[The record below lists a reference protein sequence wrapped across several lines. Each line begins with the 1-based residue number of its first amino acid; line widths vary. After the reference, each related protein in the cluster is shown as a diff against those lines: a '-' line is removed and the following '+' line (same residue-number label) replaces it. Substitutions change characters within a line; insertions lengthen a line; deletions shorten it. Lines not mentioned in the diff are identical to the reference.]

1 MRGGELMAYERLL
14 EELTVGPRRLRNRV
28 LVTGHTTC
36 YVDANHLPDA
46 RDAAY
51 FGARAAGG
59 AAMLCTGTNVVHPSS
74 PLPYGTYAAFD
85 ERIVPAHR
93 AIADAVHAHDAL
105 MLVQLGHMAQRN
117 YDEPVPTWSPSP
129 IAFHTGGPLP
139 HEMTQEE
146 IREVV
151 AAFGETAARVERAGM
166 DGVEVGLGH
175 GQLINLFLSPLT
187 NTRTDAYGGSFERRL
202 RFAQDVMLAVREA
215 LSADLL
221 IGARVNGDDEV
232 PGSLDAEAWRAISSA
247 IASSGIPHF
256 LNVSLNF
263 HESLVP
269 TMHTPHGAFLSY
281 ARALRERVEIP
292 VFATGRITDATDAE
306 RAIADGSVDAIGMTR
321 AHIADPDVVANLRAG
336 REEATRPCVGCVQMC
351 IGQVQRGRPISCIY
365 NPVTGAE
372 RERGPRLRRPASPAR
387 RLAVVGGGPAGLEAA
402 RVAALRGHE
411 VTLFEQAEQLGGG
424 VGLAASAPG
433 RGELARMV
441 PWYERRLRELGVTI
455 ATARRVDADALAAHA
470 ADAVVVATG
479 AVDAA
484 PPWAAGIDRLL
495 GARGALRAPERLA
508 GHVLVVD
515 EDHHGQAL
523 FVAAAALAHGAAVTV
538 VTERLFVA
546 SAVERGT
553 RDDLY
558 RTILGGGGRF
568 VPSHRVAAVR
578 DGAVQLASMF
588 TDELVVHE
596 PDVVVSTAAASDDRL
611 ARALAG
617 AHEAV
622 VIGDALA
629 PRRIDSAVR
638 EGFDVAAAL

>member
-1 MRGGELMAYERLL
+1 MAYERLL

-28 LVTGHTTC
+28 LVTGHTTA
-36 YVDANHLPDA
+36 YVDADHLPDA

-129 IAFHTGGPLP
+129 IAFHTGGPVP
-139 HEMTQEE
+139 HEMTQAE

-151 AAFGETAARVERAGM
+151 DAFGETAARVERAGM

-187 NTRTDAYGGSFERRL
+187 NARTDAYGGSFERRL
-202 RFAQDVMLAVREA
+202 RFAHEVMAAVREA
-215 LSADLL
+215 VSDAML

-232 PGSLDAEAWRAISSA
+232 PGSLDADAWLEISA
-247 IASSGIPHF
+247 AVAATGLPHF

-269 TMHTPHGAFLSY
+269 TMHTPHGAFLAH
-281 ARALRERVEIP
+281 ARALRAQVELP
-292 VFATGRITDATDAE
+292 VFATGRITDAAAAE
-306 RAIADGSVDAIGMTR
+306 HALADGSVDAIGMTR

-336 REEATRPCVGCVQMC
+336 REHATRPCVGCVQMC
-351 IGQVQRGRPISCIY
+351 IGQVQRGRPISCVY
-365 NPVTGAE
+365 NSVTGSE
-372 RERGPRLRRPASPAR
+372 RERGPRERRPAAPAR
-387 RLAVVGGGPAGLEAA
+387 RLTVVGGGPAGLEAA
-402 RVAALRGHE
+402 RVAALRGHA
-411 VTLFEQAEQLGGG
+411 VTLIERAQRLGGS
-424 VGLAASAPG
+424 VALAATAPG
-433 RGELARMV
+433 RAELAGMI
-441 PWYERRLRELGVTI
+441 PWYEGRLRELGVAVETG
-455 ATARRVDADALAAHA
+455 RDVDAAELAARD
-470 ADAVVVATG
+470 ADVVVVATG

-484 PPWAAGIDRLL
+484 PPWAAEAGESLLL
-495 GARGALRAPERLA
+495 GARGALGAPERLV
-508 GHVLVVD
+508 GQVLVVD

-523 FVAAAALAHGAAVTV
+523 FVAAAALARGAAVTV
-538 VTERLFVA
+538 ATERLFVA
-546 SAVERGT
+546 SSVERGT

-558 RTILGGGGRF
+558 RLILGGGGRF
-568 VPSHRVAAVR
+568 LRASASPRCATARCGWRACSRASRPSW
-578 DGAVQLASMF
+578 
-588 TDELVVHE
+588 
-596 PDVVVSTAAASDDRL
+596 
-611 ARALAG
+611 
-617 AHEAV
+617 
-622 VIGDALA
+622 
-629 PRRIDSAVR
+629 RRTSS
-638 EGFDVAAAL
+638 

>member
-1 MRGGELMAYERLL
+1 MTYERLL

-28 LVTGHTTC
+28 LVTGHTTA
-36 YVDANHLPDA
+36 YVDADHLPDA

-129 IAFHTGGPLP
+129 IAFHTGGPVP
-139 HEMTQEE
+139 HEMTQAE

-187 NTRTDAYGGSFERRL
+187 NVRTDAYGGSFERRM
-202 RFAQDVMLAVREA
+202 RFAQEVMAAVREA
-215 LSADLL
+215 VSDAML

-232 PGSLDAEAWRAISSA
+232 PGSLDADAWLDVSAA
-247 IASSGIPHF
+247 IAATGIPHF

-269 TMHTPHGAFLSY
+269 TMHTPHGAFLAH
-281 ARALRERVEIP
+281 ARALRARAEVTVP
-292 VFATGRITDATDAE
+292 VFATGRITDAADAE
-306 RAIADGSVDAIGMTR
+306 RAIADGAVDAIGMTR

-336 REEATRPCVGCVQMC
+336 REQATRPCVGCVQMC
-351 IGQVQRGRPISCIY
+351 IGQVQRGRPISCVY
-365 NPVTGAE
+365 NSVTGAE
-372 RERGPRLRRPASPAR
+372 RERGPRERRPAAPPR
-387 RLAVVGGGPAGLEAA
+387 RVAVVGGGPAGLEAA
-402 RVAALRGHE
+402 RVAALRGHA
-411 VTLFEQAEQLGGG
+411 VTLIERAERLGSS
-424 VGLAASAPG
+424 VALAATAPG
-433 RGELARMV
+433 RAELARMI
-441 PWYERRLRELGVTI
+441 PWYEGRLRELGVAVETGRDVN
-455 ATARRVDADALAAHA
+455 AAELSARDADV
-470 ADAVVVATG
+470 VVVATG
-479 AVDAA
+479 AADAV
-484 PPWAAGIDRLL
+484 PSWAAETGDGTVL
-495 GARGALRAPERLA
+495 GARGALGTPERLT

-523 FVAAAALAHGAAVTV
+523 FVAAAALARGAAVTV
-538 VTERLFVA
+538 ATERLFVA
-546 SAVERGT
+546 SSVERGT

-558 RTILGGGGRF
+558 RLILGGGGRF
-568 VPSHRVAAVR
+568 LPSQRVAALRDRAVR
-578 DGAVQLASMF
+578 LESMF
-588 TDELVVHE
+588 TGEPTELE
-596 PDVVVSTAAASDDRL
+596 ADVVVSTAAASDDAL
-611 ARALAG
+611 ARSLADQ
-617 AHEAV
+617 HELV
-622 VIGDALA
+622 LIGDALA

-638 EGFDVAAAL
+638 EGFDAAAAL